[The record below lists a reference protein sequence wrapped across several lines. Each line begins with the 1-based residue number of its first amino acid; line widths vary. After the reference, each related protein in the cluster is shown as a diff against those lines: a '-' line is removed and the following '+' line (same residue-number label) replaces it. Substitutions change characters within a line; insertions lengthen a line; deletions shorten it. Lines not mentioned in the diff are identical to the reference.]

1 MKITVRQ
8 YRSADL
14 PELCRIWNQVVETA
28 DDRWGAFVMRLGTNQ
43 IDEAAESLL
52 RCSEHFARNE
62 ASAPEFLCV
71 VCGMSF
77 AAYRRPDGVYVVPLT
92 ALRD

>member
-1 MKITVRQ
+1 
-8 YRSADL
+8 
-14 PELCRIWNQVVETA
+14 
-28 DDRWGAFVMRLGTNQ
+28 MRLGTNR
-43 IDEAAESLL
+43 IYEAAESLL

-71 VCGMSF
+71 VCGMSS